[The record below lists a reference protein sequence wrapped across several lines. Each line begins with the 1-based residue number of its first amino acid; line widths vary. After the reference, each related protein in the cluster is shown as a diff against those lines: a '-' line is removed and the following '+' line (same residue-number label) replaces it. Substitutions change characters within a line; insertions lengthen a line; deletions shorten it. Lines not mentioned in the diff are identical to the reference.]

1 MKKVPLGEYDDN
13 YSLKIL
19 KQPLIVKKKILKE
32 PCIDYK
38 IIGHIMQK
46 VSEAHSFTDGI
57 QSIGYMD
64 MEGH

>member
-1 MKKVPLGEYDDN
+1 MLG
-13 YSLKIL
+13 

-46 VSEAHSFTDGI
+46 VSEAHGFTDGI